1 MATTP
6 CWGGGGWWW
15 AGEMAG
21 SQVLRTLGWGAWL
34 LALLGAHLSLTS
46 YSSRV
51 HSLGV
56 CICVSG

>member
-1 MATTP
+1 MATTR
-6 CWGGGGWWW
+6 CWEAGRLL

-21 SQVLRTLGWGAWL
+21 SQVLKTLGWGAWL
-34 LALLGAHLSLTS
+34 LTLLGAHLSLTS
-46 YSSRV
+46 FSSRV